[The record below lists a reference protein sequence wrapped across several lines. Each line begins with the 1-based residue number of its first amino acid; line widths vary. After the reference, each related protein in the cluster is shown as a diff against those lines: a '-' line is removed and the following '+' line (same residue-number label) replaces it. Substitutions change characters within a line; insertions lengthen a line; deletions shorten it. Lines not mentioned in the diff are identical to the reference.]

1 MVLKNYPNLS
11 NQDSEFIFILRYY
24 IFIEGQVFDDD
35 FGLGGREGGRG
46 VWLPDFHRNIGHCG
60 TINFDAL

>member
-35 FGLGGREGGRG
+35 FGLGGREGGRERG
-46 VWLPDFHRNIGHCG
+46 LVARFPSQHRTSWNH
-60 TINFDAL
+60 